1 MKPGPTLRTMKK
13 GTLGLLVVMFVACL
27 ASCQLSDHASRLP
40 TEAARTQEVRVVTSG
55 GFAAAYGILAPDFEK
70 ETGLTLTTAYGSSS
84 GGAQDSIPK
93 RLERGEDFDVIILS
107 QSSLNNLT
115 QLGYVHAESR
125 TDLVR
130 SSIGM
135 AVREGAEVPDISTV
149 ELFHKALFD
158 AESIGYSA
166 SASGTYLSTVLFP
179 RLGLWEALKP
189 KSQRILSE
197 RVAAVVA
204 RGDVEIGFQQIS
216 EILPIPGAQYV
227 GPIPDEYQRVT
238 TFSAGILE
246 RARNSAGAKQLIDYL
261 SSTRV
266 APTIAQTGLDPVAS
280 E

>member
-1 MKPGPTLRTMKK
+1 MRTVLTLRKLRQEL
-13 GTLGLLVVMFVACL
+13 LGLSMVALLVCL
-27 ASCQLSDHASRLP
+27 ASCQLPQRPGHAPSE
-40 TEAARTQEVRVVTSG
+40 TARTQEVRVVTSG
-55 GFAAAYGILAPDFEK
+55 GFAAAFDILAPGFE
-70 ETGLTLTTAYGSSS
+70 EQTGLTLITAYGSSS
-84 GGAQDSIPK
+84 GGAIDSIPM

-115 QLGYVHAESR
+115 ERGHVRPDSR

-149 ELFHKALFD
+149 ELFHKTLFE
-158 AESIGYSA
+158 AKSIGYSA

-179 RLGLWEALKP
+179 RLGIWEELAP

-204 RGDVEIGFQQIS
+204 RGDVEIGFQQVS
-216 EILPIPGAQYV
+216 EILPIPGARFV
-227 GPIPDEYQRVT
+227 GPIPAEYQRVT
-238 TFSAGILE
+238 TFSTGIVE
-246 RARNSAGAKQLIDYL
+246 SARNPVGAKQLVDYL
-261 SSTRV
+261 SSTGV
-266 APTIAQTGLDPVAS
+266 VETIAQTGLEPVAA

>member
-1 MKPGPTLRTMKK
+1 MNPMLKPRRMKK
-13 GTLGLLVVMFVACL
+13 RVLSLLVVTLVGCL
-27 ASCQLSDHASRLP
+27 ASCRLSEQASRSP
-40 TEAARTQEVRVVTSG
+40 SEVARTQEVRVVTSG
-55 GFAAAYGILAPDFEK
+55 GFAAAYDVLAPDFEK
-70 ETGLTLTTAYGSSS
+70 ETGLKLTRAYGSSS
-84 GGAQDSIPK
+84 GGALDSIPK

-107 QSSLNNLT
+107 QSSLNSLT
-115 QLGYVHAESR
+115 ERGYVRKDSR

-238 TFSAGILE
+238 TFSIGITAS
-246 RARNSAGAKQLIDYL
+246 ARNAAGAKRLVDYL

-266 APTIAQTGLDPVAS
+266 APTIAQTGLEPVAT